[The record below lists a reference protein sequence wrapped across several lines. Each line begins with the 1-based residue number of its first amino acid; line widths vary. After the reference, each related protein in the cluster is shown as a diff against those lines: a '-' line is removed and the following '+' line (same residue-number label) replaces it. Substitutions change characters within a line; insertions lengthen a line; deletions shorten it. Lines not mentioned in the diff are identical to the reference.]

1 MPPGG
6 QMKRSLPAAVLMFT
20 FVFSALPLLAQ
31 TAPKATA
38 QEPPVA
44 RKIAATI
51 NGEVLTVEDL
61 DRMYDA
67 LDPKMR
73 ENFDRSGGKLQ
84 FLETYIRKRVVLQ
97 QALKENFEKRPEVI
111 KEIESVR
118 ESVIFD
124 RYIKDVV
131 AVDVISEAEMRAFY
145 EENKKN
151 FRVGTLAKTRH
162 IFVSPT
168 ADAVVNTTSSDMQGE
183 EEAKAQIERIARQLA
198 TNPSAFADLA
208 TKFSEDHTAIS
219 GGDLGWVP
227 RGRMIPEFDHALF
240 ALEKG
245 KISPV
250 VKTSIGYHIILV
262 EDRTEA
268 RDQTFE
274 EVRGLIRERL
284 LAQKIAEVTAAAAAL
299 SQELR
304 RASAITIY
312 RENF

>member
-1 MPPGG
+1 
-6 QMKRSLPAAVLMFT
+6 MKRSLPAAVLMFT

-145 EENKKN
+145 EENKQN

-168 ADAVVNTTSSDMQGE
+168 ADAVVNTTGSDMQGE
-183 EEAKAQIERIARQLA
+183 EEAKAQIERIAKQLA
-198 TNPSAFADLA
+198 TKPSAFADLA

-227 RGRMIPEFDHALF
+227 RGRMIPEFDQALF

-250 VKTSIGYHIILV
+250 VKTSIGYHIIFV

-284 LAQKIAEVTAAAAAL
+284 LAQKIGEVTAAAAAL